1 MGDTFEVLWG
11 QGYITDYIGSVKYQI
26 SPLSFYQVNPVQ
38 TEKLYS
44 QALEYAGLKGDETV
58 WDLYCGIGTISLFLA
73 QKAKQVYGVEIVP
86 PAIDDARENALLNGI
101 ENAQFLWENLK
112 KSFRN
117 TIKIMKNST
126 EEKRHTRM

>member
-1 MGDTFEVLWG
+1 MGFVLRYRNNFFVSCAEG
-11 QGYITDYIGSVKYQI
+11 KT
-26 SPLSFYQVNPVQ
+26 
-38 TEKLYS
+38 
-44 QALEYAGLKGDETV
+44 GLRR
-58 WDLYCGIGTISLFLA
+58 
-73 QKAKQVYGVEIVP
+73 EIVP

-126 EEKRHTRM
+126 EEKGTRM